1 MANSERRDW
10 TIDELRVLVSMYFNQ
25 SFSIG
30 DDATDECKAIAD
42 AFGRTPS
49 AVDRQWR
56 NLDALCRGKTNFNIG
71 KLVKQAL
78 DDYVNNPNGV
88 KSVAIDVCVRNGW
101 PLVELIEA
109 KNPVMAVDAATS
121 DELAEIRKDFFYL
134 LDHLEFKV
142 FSSGSQGF
150 FCQGKIKTA
159 SGNRFQAQVTAVL
172 IGSKEDLTI
181 KVRTSREE
189 AVAEINRSLEHLK
202 PKTFKTGRTGYY
214 GNNRF
219 RVGDE
224 RFQLGMQAVY
234 IAESSSK

>member
-1 MANSERRDW
+1 MTKTDRRDW
-10 TIDELRVLVSMYFNQ
+10 TTDELRVLVSIYFNQ

-56 NLDALCRGKTNFNIG
+56 NFDALCRGKTNFNIG

-78 DDYVNNPNGV
+78 DDYVSNPQGV
-88 KSVAIDVCVRNGW
+88 TGVAIDTCNRNGW
-101 PLVELIEA
+101 PLGELIEA
-109 KNPVMAVDAATS
+109 KKPVMAVDSLTS
-121 DELAEIRKDFFYL
+121 DELTEIRKDFFYL

-150 FCQGKIKTA
+150 YCQGKIKTA
-159 SGNRFQAQVTAVL
+159 AGNRFQAQVTAVL
-172 IGSKEDLTI
+172 IGSKENLTLEV
-181 KVRTSREE
+181 KTSRDE
-189 AVAEINRSLEHLK
+189 AVSEINRSLEHLK
-202 PKTFKTGRTGYY
+202 PKSFKTGRTGYY
-214 GNNRF
+214 GNAKF

-224 RFQLGMQAVY
+224 RFQLGMQAVH
-234 IAESSSK
+234 IADGDTK